1 MSFADSL
8 KTTMTPELANFCKL
22 KWYGLYEK
30 WESDFYKRKDPIIK
44 QSWWHIEAI
53 FFPHPMHKIRQ
64 VMDIY
69 IPVIYKESNGGRLE
83 LPFYENDGCFGGL
96 RIYARNAN
104 YNEIAFIAEK
114 YGGKTQI
121 MLTPDYSRLPILNIN
136 NNYFYHLKLETEYLK
151 FDQSNGG
158 SYEGIDVSPVSK
170 WIYWELLNYFTKF
183 IQNNILKANN
193 NQVGIKKNST
203 KKLPLHKIIKI
214 IIMDFFR
221 NKIKVRLI
229 FSGQYQPEFY
239 ITLPG
244 SWRVG
249 NISLWRD
256 YLKGKKSE
264 GKALQFIASSSATSP
279 KPIYLEPPI
288 ISREDGGKR
297 KYGLIPSKNGLEN
310 YEFIKKTLT
319 GVEIRYEA
327 QASNM
332 VSVFSLFP
340 PIIFLVLSISLLTS
354 LINSDKSIITSMMG
368 CYISYLIAI
377 MAYYYTYITLK
388 NNGYDV
394 PHRILFR
401 ICMFVII
408 LAIIFSVIIIVFYK

>member
-1 MSFADSL
+1 
-8 KTTMTPELANFCKL
+8 MTPELTNLCKL
-22 KWYGLYEK
+22 KWYRLYEK
-30 WESDFYKRKDPIIK
+30 WEYDFYKRGDPIIK

-69 IPVIYKESNGGRLE
+69 IPIIYKESRGGRIE

-96 RIYARNAN
+96 RIYARNEN
-104 YNEIAFIAEK
+104 YNEIAFIAEQSD
-114 YGGKTQI
+114 GKIQI
-121 MLTPDYSRLPILNIN
+121 MLTPDYSSLPIININ
-136 NNYFYHLKLETEYLK
+136 NNYLYHLKLETEYLK
-151 FDQSNGG
+151 FDESNGG

-170 WIYWELLNYFTKF
+170 WICWELLEYFPKF
-183 IQNNILKANN
+183 RKNNVIKTNK
-193 NQVGIKKNST
+193 NQADVKKNST
-203 KKLPLHKIIKI
+203 KKLPLHKIIM
-214 IIMDFFR
+214 IMIRDFLR
-221 NKIKVRLI
+221 NKIKVRLT
-229 FSGQYQPEFY
+229 FSGKYQPEFY

-244 SWRVG
+244 SWRIG

-256 YLKGKKSE
+256 YLKGKKME

-279 KPIYLEPPI
+279 KPIDLEPPI

-297 KYGLIPSKNGLEN
+297 KYGLLPSKKGSEN
-310 YEFIKKTLT
+310 YELIKKTLT

-327 QASNM
+327 QATNM
-332 VSVFSLFP
+332 ISVFSLFP
-340 PIIFLVLSISLLTS
+340 PIIFLVLSILLLIS
-354 LINSDKSIITSMMG
+354 LINSDKSTIASMMG

-377 MAYYYTYITLK
+377 LAYYYAYITLK

-401 ICMFVII
+401 ICILVII
-408 LAIIFSVIIIVFYK
+408 LAILVSMLIIVFYKW